1 MRIINLIFIFI
12 LAMPTNCL
20 AYITLTG
27 HIGDIGVSLEMK
39 YTDSEDGTLCINNSG
54 NCYDV
59 AINSTNVYGRFPS
72 IFVEV
77 NFKNGDTQE
86 YELLLDK
93 NSVETFLEESRRE
106 ADMDERFFQEERD
119 LIYKERYY

>member
-1 MRIINLIFIFI
+1 MRIINLIFILI
-12 LAMPTNCL
+12 LAIPTNCL

-27 HIGDIGVSLEMK
+27 YIGNIGASLEMK
-39 YTDSEDGTLCINNSG
+39 YTDSEDGILCIDNSD

-59 AINSTNVYGRFPS
+59 AINSTNVSGRFPS
-72 IFVEV
+72 IFVEG

-93 NSVETFLEESRRE
+93 NSVGTFLEESRRE
-106 ADMDERFFQEERD
+106 ADMKERFFQEERS
-119 LIYKERYY
+119 LIYRGGYH